1 MDPAWESPGVPIDAI
16 IFGGRR
22 PPGLRDWNHR
32 VFVGAAMRSESTAAD
47 EHAGMWR
54 VLDKGT
60 NILYWR
66 QPRVWEGGL

>member
-1 MDPAWESPGVPIDAI
+1 MNLCLLDSASQCPIMDPAWESPGVPIDAI

-47 EHAGMWR
+47 EHAGM
-54 VLDKGT
+54 
-60 NILYWR
+60 
-66 QPRVWEGGL
+66 